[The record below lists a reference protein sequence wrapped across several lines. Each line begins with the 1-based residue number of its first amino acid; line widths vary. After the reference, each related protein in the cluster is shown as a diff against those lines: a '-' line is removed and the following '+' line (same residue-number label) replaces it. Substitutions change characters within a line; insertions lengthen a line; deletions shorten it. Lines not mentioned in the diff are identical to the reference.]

1 LWKPTDVQEGRAPTE
16 ESMVA
21 APHSQQNPGV
31 MRKAVSQSINRAS
44 WQANSKVTARDF
56 WIIHDALD
64 LIQTFPRNFGIHMN
78 KPKNVTVRDAAA
90 SVHLYR
96 PIALACDKLIIKAV
110 RKINGA
116 IRAAAVGNN
125 NLRAGRSLAQMRKK
139 WPYKRR
145 LIKDRNND

>member
-1 LWKPTDVQEGRAPTE
+1 LWKPSDVEEGRAPTE

-31 MRKAVSQSINRAS
+31 MREAVRQSINGAS

-56 WIIHDALD
+56 WIIHDAPY
-64 LIQTFPRNFGIHMN
+64 LIQTFPWDFGIHMN